1 MYNIFWFILCCKNK
15 VRPQIL
21 KYCLNSGESLQNQR
35 CKLRESFVLC
45 WPLMNT
51 DHGPDSKVFL
61 TGSGILPSCWLTM
74 IHSIRRTLKTAP
86 YLKTAQHVSESK
98 NYSTCAK
105 NT

>member
-1 MYNIFWFILCCKNK
+1 MVKGCKIN
-15 VRPQIL
+15 VA
-21 KYCLNSGESLQNQR
+21 NSGSP
-35 CKLRESFVLC
+35 SVLC

-74 IHSIRRTLKTAP
+74 ILNHSIKRTLKTAP

-98 NYSTCAK
+98 NSSTCAK